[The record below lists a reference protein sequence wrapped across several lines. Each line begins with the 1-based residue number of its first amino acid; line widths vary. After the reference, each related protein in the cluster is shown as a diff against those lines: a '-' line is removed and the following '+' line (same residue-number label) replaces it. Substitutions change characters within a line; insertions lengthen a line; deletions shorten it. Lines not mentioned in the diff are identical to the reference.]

1 MARALNPRD
10 AELSRRPETLIR
22 GIGVRQLTASI
33 VNCTVGAGIFLLPA
47 LVAQGLG
54 AAAPVAYLICG
65 AFMALIVTTFAIAGS
80 RVSATGGLFVYV
92 ETAFGPFVGF
102 LAGTLQ
108 WLAAVLAAGGVS
120 IALLDALS
128 VVWPAFNAEAVRL
141 ATLAL
146 MLGGLAAINVRGVR
160 AGARTIEFLTVAK
173 LLPLACFIVLGAFAV
188 HPSSL
193 AWPGMPP
200 PTALGR
206 AVLLIFFAFAG
217 IEVALTPSG
226 EVKDPASTV
235 PRSIF
240 SALAFTT
247 TLYVAI
253 QVVAQGVLG
262 PELALHTQAPI
273 ADASSR
279 FIGRAGATVILAGTL
294 ISMLGYVSGDMLGS
308 PRNLY
313 AFGRDGFL
321 PAAFARVHP
330 TALTPRLAIWT
341 HAMLVFAVASSGTF
355 QFVAIV
361 TNVCTLTLYMLCCV
375 ASMFLMRRDVRAD
388 GEPFVIRGATAIAV
402 GAMVAI
408 VVMLSSA
415 TFKEFAATGAM
426 LVVASLIYPLR
437 RQRLSHTAAVT

>member
-1 MARALNPRD
+1 M
-10 AELSRRPETLIR
+10 
-22 GIGVRQLTASI
+22 
-33 VNCTVGAGIFLLPA
+33 PA

-54 AAAPVAYLICG
+54 AAAPLAYLICG
-65 AFMALIVTTFAIAGS
+65 ASMALIVTAFAIAGS

-128 VVWPAFNAEAVRL
+128 GVWPAFNAGALRL

-146 MLGGLAAINVRGVR
+146 MLGSLAAINVRGVR

-173 LLPLACFIVLGAFAV
+173 LLPLACFVVLGAFAV
-188 HPSSL
+188 HSSSL
-193 AWPGMPP
+193 AWPGMPA

-206 AVLLIFFAFAG
+206 SVLLIFFAFAG

-226 EVKDPASTV
+226 EVKNPASTV
-235 PRSIF
+235 PRSIYY
-240 SALAFTT
+240 ALAFTT
-247 TLYVAI
+247 TLYIAI
-253 QVVAQGVLG
+253 QAVAQGVLG
-262 PELALHTQAPI
+262 SELASHTQTPL

-279 FIGRAGATVILAGTL
+279 FMGRAGVTLMLAGAL
-294 ISMLGYVSGDMLGS
+294 ISMLGYVSGDMLCS

-330 TALTPRLAIWT
+330 IRLTPHMAIWT

-361 TNVCTLTLYMLCCV
+361 TNVCTLTLYLLCCL
-375 ASMFLMRRDVRAD
+375 ASMSLMRRDVRAD
-388 GEPFVIRGATAIAV
+388 GEPFVIRGATPIAIGAV
-402 GAMVAI
+402 AAI

-415 TFKEFAATGAM
+415 TVKEFAATGAM
-426 LVVASLIYPLR
+426 LVVAALIYPLR
-437 RQRLSHTAAVT
+437 RKAVSHAPAVM

>member
-1 MARALNPRD
+1 MPQALNPPDPR
-10 AELSRRPETLIR
+10 SSPRPETLVR
-22 GIGVRQLTASI
+22 DIGVRQLTASI
-33 VNCTVGAGIFLLPA
+33 VNTTVGAGIFLLPA

-54 AAAPVAYLICG
+54 AAAPIAYLVCG
-65 AFMALIVTTFAIAGS
+65 ASMALIVTTFAIAGS

-128 VVWPAFNAEAVRL
+128 VIWPAFKTDMVRM

-146 MLGGLAAINVRGVR
+146 TLGGLAAINVRGVR

-173 LLPLACFIVLGAFAV
+173 LLPLLCFVVLGAFAV
-188 HPSSL
+188 QSSSL
-193 AWPGMPP
+193 AWPGMPAT
-200 PTALGR
+200 TALGR

-217 IEVALTPSG
+217 VEVALTPSG
-226 EVKDPASTV
+226 EIKDPSSTV
-235 PRSIF
+235 PRSIYY
-240 SALAFTT
+240 ALAFTT
-247 TLYVAI
+247 TLYIAI
-253 QVVAQGVLG
+253 QLVAQGVLG

-279 FIGRAGATVILAGTL
+279 FIGRVGATVMFAGAL
-294 ISMLGYVSGDMLGS
+294 ISMLGYISGDMLGS

-330 TALTPRLAIWT
+330 TSSTPRLAIWT

-361 TNVCTLTLYMLCCV
+361 TNVCTLTLYLLCCF
-375 ASMFLMRRDVRAD
+375 ASMSLMRRDVRAD

-402 GAMVAI
+402 GAVVAI
-408 VVMLSSA
+408 AVILSSA
-415 TFKEFAATGAM
+415 TWKEFAATGAM
-426 LVVASLIYPLR
+426 LVVASFLYLLR
-437 RQRLSHTAAVT
+437 RKPVSQTAAVT